1 MKRLLIVALSL
12 VAVFAFV
19 GCSGNQA
26 SESNQASLQAAKLT
40 PQEYL
45 DEVKPIVLEMT
56 AAHKNDLRQMLDI
69 VSDGNSDLSFEL
81 YQKIAK
87 ACDPVIDFEGAPEEA
102 MLLHTYFMS
111 AASSEQAAAFSLY
124 MAADK
129 VKSSP
134 SEASKY
140 VNDATDYI
148 NSFGSSIEQANDALL
163 DFKEKTGAE

>member
-1 MKRLLIVALSL
+1 MKKLLIVALSL
-12 VAVFAFV
+12 VAVFAFA
-19 GCSGNQA
+19 GCSGSQA
-26 SESNQASLQAAKLT
+26 SESGQASTQAAKLT

-45 DEVKPIVLEMT
+45 DEVKPLVLEMT
-56 AAHKNDLRQMLDI
+56 SAHKNNLGQMLDI

-81 YQKIAK
+81 YQKVAE
-87 ACDPVIDFEGAPEEA
+87 ACDPIIDFEGTPEEA
-102 MLLHTYFMS
+102 MLLHAHFMS

-129 VKSSP
+129 VKSNP

-140 VNDATDYI
+140 IDDATGYI